1 MAIKRLNHAVY
12 YVRDARVAER
22 FYCDVLGF
30 GVVVGDPAGR
40 FSFLRA
46 EASDNHHD
54 VALFTIGSTATA
66 NPAGRGGAV
75 GLYHLAWEVETIAEL
90 ETFRRRLSEV
100 GALVGASDHGV
111 SKSLY
116 AVDPD
121 GNEFEIMW
129 AVPPALWGDLEHDMV
144 IEPLDL
150 AREIARWSE
159 IHPG

>member
-1 MAIKRLNHAVY
+1 VPISRLNHAVF
-12 YVRDARVAER
+12 YVRDVANTRR

-30 GVVVGDPAGR
+30 RVVIEDPAGR
-40 FSFLRA
+40 FLFLRA

-54 VALFTIGSTATA
+54 VAFFAVGPRAVD

-75 GLYHLAWEVETIAEL
+75 GLYHVAWQVGTVVEL
-90 ETFRRRLSEV
+90 DGYRRRLAEV

-129 AVPPALWGDLEHDMV
+129 AVPPERWGDMENEAI

-150 AREIARWSE
+150 EREIARYSE
-159 IHPG
+159 IDRG

>member
-1 MAIKRLNHAVY
+1 MAIKRLNHAVF
-12 YVRDARVAER
+12 YVRDARVTER

-30 GVVVGDPAGR
+30 RVVVGDPAGR

-46 EASDNHHD
+46 EGSENHHD
-54 VALFTIGSTATA
+54 VAFFTVGETAAA
-66 NPAGRGGAV
+66 NPAGRRGAV

-90 ETFRRRLSEV
+90 DHLRRRLSDV

-129 AVPPALWGDLEHDMV
+129 AVPPALWGEMEHATI

-150 AREIARWSE
+150 AREIARYSE
-159 IHPG
+159 IDLG